1 MATIQ
6 AYYRAAGRHTTPLL
20 ARTRRAE
27 RRTGAMPTETV
38 SYEEFAFGLQQAY
51 GQRLKENKRNTT
63 ARRNQP
69 KPDLLEK
76 LARVNAYLDGDFER
90 DVDEEESIGDA
101 IAEAEA
107 SVRRALLTS
116 AEAPRVTATALA
128 DERLPDEQQE
138 TRKLAAAA
146 VTLQAAVRGRL
157 ARNEASIL
165 RAEIA
170 TLKARECAAV
180 TVQAA
185 VRGRLARFE
194 ANHMSADFAVP
205 SRQRVARSCR

>member
-1 MATIQ
+1 
-6 AYYRAAGRHTTPLL
+6 
-20 ARTRRAE
+20 
-27 RRTGAMPTETV
+27 MPTETV

-157 ARNEASIL
+157 TRNEASIL